1 MIIAIDGPAGSG
13 KSTVAKTLSKKLN
26 FTYLSSGK
34 IYRAIAYHLLVNNI
48 DTDYEKN
55 VEEQLVNIKIIY
67 NTELCLN
74 GIAVEDKLST
84 EEISNQTSKISK
96 YEFIRNFVN
105 KIINNISSNKNIIMD
120 GRDIGTEVFPN
131 ADYKFYLTASA
142 KIRADRRHKELQ
154 NKGINSDFN
163 EIYQSIKKRDFND
176 SSRKLAPLKKA
187 EDAFEIDSSNKSAEE
202 VVEEMLE
209 IINSN

>member
-13 KSTVAKTLSKKLN
+13 KSTVANTLSKRLN

-34 IYRAIAYHLLVNNI
+34 IYRAVAYHLLTNNI
-48 DTDYEKN
+48 DTDDEKV
-55 VEEQLVNIKIIY
+55 VEEQLSNIEISYDNEIH
-67 NTELCLN
+67 LN
-74 GIAVEDKLST
+74 GTAVEDRLST

-96 YEFIRNFVN
+96 YDFVRSYVN
-105 KIINNISSNKNIIMD
+105 RIINNISNNRDIIMD

-154 NKGINSDFN
+154 NKGIDSEFN

-187 EDAFEIDSSNKSAEE
+187 KDAFEIDSSNKSVEE
-202 VVEEMLE
+202 VVDEMLK

>member
-34 IYRAIAYHLLVNNI
+34 IYRAVAYHLLTNSI
-48 DTDYEKN
+48 DTDDENK
-55 VEEQLVNIKIIY
+55 VEEQLTNIEINY
-67 NTELCLN
+67 DTEVHLN
-74 GIAVEDKLST
+74 GTAVEDRLST

-96 YEFIRNFVN
+96 YKFVRSYVN
-105 KIINNISSNKNIIMD
+105 KIINSISSNRDIIMD

-142 KIRADRRHKELQ
+142 KIRAGRRHEELQ
-154 NKGINSDFN
+154 NKGIDSDFN
-163 EIYQSIKKRDFND
+163 EIYQSIKRRDFND

-187 EDAFEIDSSNKSAEE
+187 EDAFEIDSSNKSVEE
-202 VVEEMLE
+202 VVEEMLK
-209 IINSN
+209 IINYN